1 MVSIVLVS
9 HSIELSTAV
18 KLLADQQIQ
27 GRAQIVAVGGSDN
40 PHQPFGTDPV
50 AIAEAIHSVCSEDG
64 VLVLMDLGSAVISG
78 QVALD
83 LLPPEE
89 RARVHLSVGP
99 FVEGAMA
106 AAVQA
111 SIGMGLDAVARE
123 AAEARRAKDAVLHT
137 REDAAE
143 PRPSGRG
150 AATLPHEI
158 IDPAPHT
165 AGADVIVVNPAG
177 LHFGPAARFI
187 QTAAQFHADVHVTDL
202 TTGAG
207 PAPAS
212 RFNQLIALG
221 IEKDH
226 CIRIE
231 AIGQDADEAVNTL
244 VRQIAHDVGSEAAPV
259 TPLPASPQLEGR
271 GATVLTG
278 LAASPGVAIGK
289 AVILTDQQNS
299 LQKSGDNETDVDP
312 ALELARFN
320 QAHQTALTQLDD
332 LTEQVSATLGEEQG
346 VIFRAHALLLQDRD
360 FLAEVRGA
368 IGRGHAATAAVRR
381 AVHRWAERFRHMS
394 GSVFQQRAVDVEDI
408 GRRLLHLLRDDAQSP
423 LDDLPPDALIV
434 ATDLLPSQTA
444 TLDRSRVIG
453 FCTASGGPNA
463 HTAILARSM
472 GIPAVVGVGAALLAA
487 VTPGVTVALDG
498 THGVVIVAPDAPT
511 TAAYVQAQ
519 ATANAA
525 RITAWAAAQRLT
537 RTHDGV
543 RVEVVAN
550 LSAAADAA
558 LALDAGAEG
567 VGLLRTEFLFQD
579 RLTPPSEEEQTEIY
593 RHVAHALGAR
603 RLIIRTLDIGGDK
616 PAPYLA
622 LPKEANPFLG
632 WRAIRISLA
641 MPELFKAQLRAVM
654 RAAIDGDVHV
664 MFPMIDTLDEILRAQ
679 ALMAAAAGELTNA
692 GADFRADLPVGIMI
706 ETPAAVTMADRMAS
720 LVDFF
725 SIGTNDLTQ
734 YTFAADRT
742 NQHVAGL
749 NDPLHPAVLRQLDA
763 VLRAAHGHGRWVG
776 LCGELAAD
784 PLAIPILLGLGL
796 DEFSMAPASIPT
808 AKQLIAQLT
817 MPAARR
823 LAQKALQQNDGES
836 VRVLVRETLGG
847 ILPI

>member
-9 HSIELSTAV
+9 HSIELSNAV
-18 KLLADQQIQ
+18 KSLADQQIQ
-27 GRAQIVAVGGSDN
+27 GRARIVAVGGSDN

-50 AIAEAIHSVCSEDG
+50 AIAEAIHSVYSEDG

-89 RARVHLSVGP
+89 RMRVHLSVGP

-111 SIGMGLDAVARE
+111 SIGMNLEAVAHE
-123 AAEARRAKDAVLHT
+123 AAEARRAKDAVLRT
-137 REDAAE
+137 RASSATAPALAHSTPEQ
-143 PRPSGRG
+143 PS
-150 AATLPHEI
+150 L
-158 IDPAPHT
+158 HT

-187 QTAAQFHADVHVTDL
+187 QTAAQFHAEVHVTDL

-231 AIGQDADEAVNTL
+231 AIGQDADEAVDAL
-244 VRQIAHDVGSEAAPV
+244 VRQVAHDLGSETVLVVP
-259 TPLPASPQLEGR
+259 PPASPLIEGR
-271 GATVLTG
+271 GEATLNG
-278 LAASPGVAIGK
+278 LAASPGVALGR
-289 AVILTDQQNS
+289 AVILAEQQDP
-299 LQKSGDNETDVDP
+299 LHEEADEKTAGDP
-312 ALELARFN
+312 GLELARFD
-320 QAHQTALTQLDD
+320 QAQQTALTQLNE
-332 LTEQVSATLGEEQG
+332 LTAQISATLGEEQSI
-346 VIFRAHALLLQDRD
+346 IFRAHTLLLQDRD
-360 FLAEVRGA
+360 FLAEVRNA
-368 IGRGHAATAAVRR
+368 IGDGSTAITAVRR
-381 AVHRWAERFRHMS
+381 AVRRWADRFRHMS

-408 GRRLLHLLRDDAQSP
+408 GRRLLHLLLNDAPS
-423 LDDLPPDALIV
+423 LLNDLPPDALIV
-434 ATDLLPSQTA
+434 ANDLLPSQTA
-444 TLDRSRVIG
+444 TLDRTRVIG
-453 FCTASGGPNA
+453 FCTAGGGPNA

-472 GIPAVVGVGAALLAA
+472 GIPAVVGVGATLLE
-487 VTPGVTVALDG
+487 VVQPGMTVALDG
-498 THGVVIVAPDAPT
+498 AHGIVIAAPDAAT
-511 TAAYVQAQ
+511 IQAYSQAQ
-519 ATANAA
+519 AAAKAA
-525 RITAWAAAQRLT
+525 RATAWAAAQRLT
-537 RTHDGV
+537 RTHDGI
-543 RVEVVAN
+543 RVEVAAN
-550 LSAAADAA
+550 LSAAADTAVA
-558 LALDAGAEG
+558 LEAGAES

-579 RLTPPSEEEQTEIY
+579 RHTPPSEEEQTEIY
-593 RHVAHALGAR
+593 RNVARTLGAR

-622 LPKEANPFLG
+622 LPKEPNPFLG

-641 MPELFKAQLRAVM
+641 MPELFKTQLRALM
-654 RAAIDGDVHV
+654 RAAVEGDIHV
-664 MFPMIDTLDEILRAQ
+664 MFPMIGTLDEILRAQ
-679 ALMAAAAGELTNA
+679 ALMAAAASELAATR
-692 GADFRADLPVGIMI
+692 ADFRADLPVGVMI
-706 ETPAAVTMADRMAS
+706 ETPAAVTMADRMAT

-742 NQHVAGL
+742 NQHVAAL
-749 NDPLHPAVLRQLDA
+749 NDPLHPALLRQIDA
-763 VLRAAHGHGRWVG
+763 VLRAAHSHGRWVG

-796 DEFSMAPASIPT
+796 DEFSMAPASIPA
-808 AKQLIAQLT
+808 AKRLITQLT

-823 LAQKALQQNDGES
+823 LAQKALQLNDGES
-836 VRVLVRETLGG
+836 VRHLVRETLGG
-847 ILPI
+847 IFSL

>member
-9 HSIELSTAV
+9 HSIELSNAV
-18 KLLADQQIQ
+18 KALADQQIQ
-27 GRAQIVAVGGSDN
+27 GRVQIVAVGGSDN
-40 PHQPFGTDPV
+40 PHQPFGTDPI
-50 AIAEAIHSVCSEDG
+50 AIAEAIHAVCSEDG

-83 LLPPEE
+83 LLPAEE

-111 SIGMGLDAVARE
+111 SIGMDLDAVARE
-123 AAEARRAKDAVLHT
+123 AAEARRAKDAVLNARTGEAAAPAISHIAL
-137 REDAAE
+137 EDQ
-143 PRPSGRG
+143 S
-150 AATLPHEI
+150 L
-158 IDPAPHT
+158 HT

-187 QTAAQFHADVHVTDL
+187 QTAAQFHADVRVTDL

-207 PAPAS
+207 PALAS

-231 AIGQDADEAVNTL
+231 AVGQDADEAVNTL
-244 VRQIAHDVGSEAAPV
+244 VRQVAHDLGGETTPGASS
-259 TPLPASPQLEGR
+259 PLPPLIEGQ
-271 GATVLTG
+271 GEAVLFG
-278 LAASPGVAIGK
+278 LAASPGIAIGQ
-289 AVILTDQQNS
+289 AVVLAEQQDLLHEADEEAGS
-299 LQKSGDNETDVDP
+299 DP
-312 ALELARFN
+312 AWELARFT
-320 QAHQTALTQLDD
+320 QAQELALAQLNE
-332 LTEQVSATLGEEQG
+332 LTTQVSATLGEEQG
-346 VIFRAHALLLQDRD
+346 VIFRAHTLLLQDRD
-360 FLAEVRGA
+360 FLAEVRSA
-368 IGRGHAATAAVRR
+368 INDGQAAPTAARRAVRR
-381 AVHRWAERFRHMS
+381 WADRFRHMS

-408 GRRLLHLLRDDAQSP
+408 GRRLLQLLQDDAPSP
-423 LDDLPPDALIV
+423 LADLPPDALIV
-434 ATDLLPSQTA
+434 ARDLLPSQTA

-453 FCTASGGPNA
+453 LCMAGGGPNA

-472 GIPAVVGVGAALLAA
+472 GIPAVVGVGDA
-487 VTPGVTVALDG
+487 VLEAVRSGMTVALDG
-498 THGVVIVAPDAPT
+498 AHGIVIAGPDAVT
-511 TAAYVQAQ
+511 TDAYTQAQ
-519 ATANAA
+519 AAAKAA
-525 RITAWAAAQRLT
+525 RATAWAAAQRLT

-550 LSAAADAA
+550 LGAAADVA
-558 LALDAGAEG
+558 LALEAGAEG

-593 RHVAHALGAR
+593 RTVARTLGAR

-622 LPKEANPFLG
+622 LPREPNPFLG

-641 MPELFKAQLRAVM
+641 MPELFKTQLRALM
-654 RAAIDGDVHV
+654 RAAVDSDIHI

-679 ALMAAAAGELTNA
+679 ALMAAAASELTSA
-692 GADFRADLPVGIMI
+692 GVDFRADLPVGIMV
-706 ETPAAVTMADRMAS
+706 ETPAAVIMADRMAP

-742 NQHVAGL
+742 NQHVAAL
-749 NDPLHPAVLRQLDA
+749 NDPLHPALLRQIDA
-763 VLRAAHGHGRWVG
+763 VLRAAHAHGRWVG
-776 LCGELAAD
+776 LCGEMAAD
-784 PLAIPILLGLGL
+784 PLAIPVLLGLGL
-796 DEFSMAPASIPT
+796 DEFSMAPASIPA
-808 AKQLIAQLT
+808 AKQLITRLT
-817 MPAARR
+817 MPATRR
-823 LAQKALQQNDGES
+823 LAQKALQCHDGAG
-836 VRVLVRETLGG
+836 VRNLVRDTMEG
-847 ILPI
+847 INVL

>member
-18 KLLADQQIQ
+18 KSLADQQIQ
-27 GRAQIVAVGGSDN
+27 GRATIVAVGGSDN
-40 PHQPFGTDPV
+40 PHQPFGTDPI
-50 AIAEAIHSVCSEDG
+50 AIAEAIHSVCGEDG

-83 LLPPEE
+83 LLRPEE
-89 RARVHLSVGP
+89 RARVQLSVGP

-111 SIGMGLDAVARE
+111 SIGMSLAAVARE

-150 AATLPHEI
+150 ATLTHEP
-158 IDPAPHT
+158 IDPSQHT

-202 TTGAG
+202 TTGVG

-244 VRQIAHDVGSEAAPV
+244 VRQIAHDIGGETAPV
-259 TPLPASPQLEGR
+259 TPPPTAPQLEGN
-271 GATVLTG
+271 GAALLTG
-278 LAASPGVAIGK
+278 LAASPGVAIGR
-289 AVILTDQQNS
+289 AVILTDQQDP
-299 LQKSGDNETDVDP
+299 LQEDDDNETEVDP
-312 ALELARFN
+312 AWELARFS
-320 QAHQTALTQLDD
+320 QAHRSALAQLDD
-332 LTEQVSATLGEEQG
+332 LTEQVSATLGEEHG
-346 VIFRAHALLLQDRD
+346 VIFRAHTLLLQDRD

-368 IGRGHAATAAVRR
+368 IGRGHTATTAVRH

-408 GRRLLHLLRDDAQSP
+408 GRRLLHLLRNDAQPP

-453 FCTASGGPNA
+453 FCTAGGGPNA

-472 GIPAVVGVGAALLAA
+472 GIPAVVGVGATLLAA
-487 VTPGVTVALDG
+487 VTPGATVALDG
-498 THGVVIVAPDAPT
+498 AHGIVIIEPDAAT
-511 TAAYVQAQ
+511 TAAYTQAQ
-519 ATANAA
+519 AAATTA
-525 RITAWAAAQRLT
+525 RTTAWSAAQRLT

-579 RLTPPSEEEQTEIY
+579 RLTPPSEDEQTEIY
-593 RHVAHALGAR
+593 RAVASAIGAR

-641 MPELFKAQLRAVM
+641 MPELFKAQLRALM
-654 RAAIDGDVHV
+654 RAAVDGDIHV

-679 ALMAAAAGELTNA
+679 ALMAAAAGELANA
-692 GADFRADLPVGIMI
+692 GVDFRADLPVGIMI

-742 NQHVAGL
+742 NQHVAAL

-776 LCGELAAD
+776 LCGEVAAD

-808 AKQLIAQLT
+808 AKQLITRLT
-817 MPAARR
+817 MPVTRR
-823 LAQKALQQNDGES
+823 LAQKALQLNDGES

-847 ILPI
+847 IFPI